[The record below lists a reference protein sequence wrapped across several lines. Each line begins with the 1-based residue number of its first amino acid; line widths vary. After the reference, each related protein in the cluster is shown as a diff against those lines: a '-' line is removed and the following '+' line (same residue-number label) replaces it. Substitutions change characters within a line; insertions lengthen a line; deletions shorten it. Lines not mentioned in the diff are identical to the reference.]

1 MSRIVW
7 FGFHVADDLVEAG
20 LAREGSLVAVGS
32 L

>member
-1 MSRIVW
+1 MVW

-20 LAREGSLVAVGS
+20 LARWGSLVEVGS